1 MAPRR
6 VFDSVSISYDV
17 LNNTHTNK
25 KSKKHNQEQVLEQSG
40 RKKDQSIYCNYSF
53 ILTNSATTP
62 PWGLPGLPD
71 ADDIPQSSSD
81 DWDALP
87 LPPLPDCEN
96 SFNKESCLDSDDDSL
111 LNDHVLQNDC
121 NGTTHQGLNT

>member
-17 LNNTHTNK
+17 NNTHTNK

-40 RKKDQSIYCNYSF
+40 KKKGQSIHCNSRF
-53 ILTNSATTP
+53 MLINSATTP
-62 PWGLPGLPD
+62 PRGLPGITD
-71 ADDIPQSSSD
+71 ADDIPQFSSD

-87 LPPLPDCEN
+87 LPPPPDCEN
-96 SFNKESCLDSDDDSL
+96 SFDKEGCLDSDDDSL
-111 LNDHVLQNDC
+111 PNDDVLRNDC
-121 NGTTHQGLNT
+121 NGTTQQGLNT